1 MTSVD
6 QWVDSLIKKA
16 NQKARSTKVQK
27 GSPVKMVSRTGEITK
42 VFDNRK
48 QASEFFNVTVQT
60 ITKWIKTGYKY
71 DAYHTLTKG

>member
-1 MTSVD
+1 MNSVD
-6 QWVDSLIKKA
+6 SWVENLIKKA
-16 NQKARSTKVQK
+16 NQKARSTKAQK
-27 GSPVKMVSRTGEITK
+27 GSPVQMVSRTGEITR